1 MKAKV
6 PWLVAMMIP
15 LHAASAEELL
25 VFAAASTADAL
36 SELGTA
42 FEAETGVRVRI
53 SAGASSDLA
62 RQIIAGA
69 PADLFLSADLAQMDR
84 LIQAKLVTPEG
95 VRKLL
100 SNQLVIVARSGEA
113 APLRSLDQLVGK
125 SLALADPEAVPAGVY
140 ARKWLESKGR
150 WNQLRDRIL
159 PTLDVRAALTAVSTG
174 SARFGIVYATDAA
187 SSRRVEVVYRVPIS
201 EGPPIIYPVA
211 KLLSSKKEM
220 ALGFL
225 QSLSGLRAEKI
236 FVRYGFRFLPTAP
249 S

>member
-6 PWLVAMMIP
+6 PWLLALLIP
-15 LHAASAEELL
+15 MHAAAAEELL

-36 SELGTA
+36 SEIGAA

-84 LIQAKLVTPEG
+84 LIQAKLVSAEG

-113 APLRSLDQLVGK
+113 APLRSLDELVGK

-140 ARKWLESKGR
+140 ARTWLESKGR
-150 WNQLRDRIL
+150 WNVLRDRVV
-159 PTLDVRAALTAVSTG
+159 PTLDVRAALAAVATG
-174 SARFGIVYATDAA
+174 GARFGIVYATDAA
-187 SSRRVEVVYRVPIS
+187 GSKKVEVVYRVPITD
-201 EGPPIIYPVA
+201 GPPITYPVA

-220 ALGFL
+220 ATRFL
-225 QSLSGLRAEKI
+225 QSLSAPRAEKI
-236 FVRYGFRFLPTAP
+236 FVRDGFRFLPTAP
-249 S
+249 Q

>member
-6 PWLVAMMIP
+6 PWLLALLIP

-36 SELGTA
+36 SELGAA
-42 FEAETGVRVRI
+42 FEADTGVKVRI

-84 LIQAKLVTPEG
+84 LIQANRVTPES

-100 SNQLVIVARSGEA
+100 SNQLVIIARSEGA
-113 APLRSLDQLVGK
+113 APLRSLDQLDGK

-150 WNQLRDRIL
+150 WNALRDRVV
-159 PTLDVRAALTAVSTG
+159 PTLDVRAALTAVATG

-187 SSRRVEVVYRVPIS
+187 SSKKVEVVYRVPIS

-211 KLLSSKKEM
+211 KLLRSKKEM
-220 ALGFL
+220 ALRFL
-225 QSLSGLRAEKI
+225 QSLSSLRAEKI